1 MRNPDT
7 RGVTRP
13 TVHISSAWSW
23 AAWCKMQRMR
33 NERGAEQGSDWLAVE
48 ALFDLAWEIAPAQ
61 RLDWLRGQPVPAHV
75 LAEVL
80 QWLEAADESLGF
92 LESDTVGEICGR
104 AELPFERIGCWRVCS
119 LLGQGGMGS
128 VHVVERD
135 DGQFTQRAALK
146 LIDAADADSAA
157 RFHRERQVLA
167 ALEHPGIAR
176 IVDGGDAP
184 DGRPFLVME
193 YVAGVP
199 IDRYCEAHA
208 AGMRARIALMLQ
220 ACEALAHAHARRVVH
235 RDVTPANLLVDPDQR
250 VRLIDFGI
258 AEMGGAQA
266 GEVALSWDYAA
277 PELARGGTISTAV
290 DVFGVGAV
298 LYRLVSGRPPRSLAG
313 ASALVAASGL
323 QARIAPI
330 RETIRRQPDAGR
342 WVDESLLGDIDAIL
356 QRALDPEPAC
366 RYESVN
372 ALRADLVRALDG
384 DVVEARSH
392 DRRHRLLRGLHRA
405 RWRVAAVAAIVLS
418 LVTGTA
424 VAVAHAREA
433 ARQRDEALREQ
444 ARMEAVQQAVFH
456 MFRSVGET
464 RGSEAKAAEALDVA
478 ARRIEHEFVT
488 DPARGGPILHALGE
502 LYFLLTDYEAAAP
515 LLRRLADADPADVD
529 PALIAR
535 GRHDLAQVL
544 HRQGHAEEAAE
555 RLAQAQQFWRGDSIR
570 WQSRLLD
577 SRLLE
582 SQLLRQRG
590 ELGPAVA
597 VLEAAL
603 PLRIEASGATHRET
617 GVLHNNLAVAHFD
630 AGDLEAARAQF
641 GHARAVWRAAGLE
654 QSPDALNTLNNAAA
668 AELASGRP
676 HEAESLFTAA
686 LELRNALYG
695 ESAATAA
702 LISNL
707 GKLKLSLG
715 EAAVAS
721 DLLGRAAQM
730 AERYAGAGS
739 LHHVAALAGLS
750 EAFLAL
756 GDTQAAETTAL
767 AAQSS
772 LPSGGREAG
781 PAAAMAMLALGR
793 VRVSQGDERE
803 ARRVLD
809 SLRRLVGGLHGA
821 IALRLGEQASRLTEQ
836 LEARQLRPAPGG
848 AMPVP

>member
-1 MRNPDT
+1 
-7 RGVTRP
+7 
-13 TVHISSAWSW
+13 
-23 AAWCKMQRMR
+23 MQRMQ
-33 NERGAEQGSDWLAVE
+33 NDRGARQGSDWRAVE

-61 RLDWLRGQPVPAHV
+61 RLTWLREQPVPA
-75 LAEVL
+75 EVL
-80 QWLEAADESLGF
+80 VEVLRWLDAVGDSCGF
-92 LESDTVGEICGR
+92 LESEDPGEIRGR
-104 AELPFERIGCWRVCS
+104 AELPFERLGCWRVS
-119 LLGQGGMGS
+119 HLLGRGGMGS

-193 YVAGVP
+193 YVDGVA
-199 IDRYCEAHA
+199 IDRYCDAHA
-208 AGMRARIALMLQ
+208 LGLRARAALMLQ
-220 ACEALAHAHARRVVH
+220 ACDALAHAHARRVVH
-235 RDVTPANLLVDPDQR
+235 RDVTPSNLLVDADRR

-258 AEMGGAQA
+258 AGVGGMQA

-277 PELARGGTISTAV
+277 PELACGGNVSTAV

-313 ASALVAASGL
+313 ASALVAAAGL
-323 QARIAPI
+323 HARIAPV
-330 RETIRRQPDAGR
+330 RVAARDDLGVRRR
-342 WVDESLLGDIDAIL
+342 VTESLLGDLEAIL
-356 QRALDPEPAC
+356 ARALDPEPAH

-384 DVVEARSH
+384 GIVEARSH
-392 DRRHRLLRGLHRA
+392 DRRHRLMRGLHRA

-418 LVTGTA
+418 LVAGAA
-424 VAVAHAREA
+424 VALGHAREA

-464 RGSEAKAAEALDVA
+464 RGSEARAAEALDAA
-478 ARRIEHEFVT
+478 ARRIEHEFGA
-488 DPARGGPILHALGE
+488 DPARGAPVLHALGE

-515 LLRRLADADPADVD
+515 LLRRLADADPATVD
-529 PALIAR
+529 PALVAR

-544 HRQGHAEEAAE
+544 HRQGHAGEAAE
-555 RLAQAQQFWRGDSIR
+555 RLAQAQQFWLADRER
-570 WQSRLLD
+570 WSSRLLD

-582 SQLLRQRG
+582 SQLRRQRG
-590 ELGPAVA
+590 DLADAVA

-603 PLRIEASGATHRET
+603 PLRVQASGASHRET

-630 AGDLEAARAQF
+630 AGDLDKARMHFA
-641 GHARAVWRAAGLE
+641 HAREVWRVAGLE

-668 AELASGRP
+668 VELASSRP
-676 HEAESLFTAA
+676 LEAESLFGAA
-686 LELRNALYG
+686 LELRTALYG

-702 LISNL
+702 LMSNL
-707 GKLKLSLG
+707 GKLRLSMG
-715 EAAVAS
+715 QAEAAS
-721 DLLGRAAQM
+721 DLLRRAAHM

-750 EAFLAL
+750 EAWLAM
-756 GDTQAAETTAL
+756 GNMPAAEATAL
-767 AAQSS
+767 AAQAS
-772 LPSGGREAG
+772 LPTAEREAG
-781 PAAAMAMLALGR
+781 AAAAMAMLALGR
-793 VRVSQGDERE
+793 VRVSQGDDG
-803 ARRVLD
+803 AALHVLE
-809 SLRRLVGGLHGA
+809 SLQGLIGGLHGA
-821 IALRLGEQASRLTEQ
+821 IALRLGDQANALKAQ
-836 LEARQLRPAPGG
+836 LEARQHHPAPDR
-848 AMPVP
+848 AMPSP